1 MSKKD
6 KERLSR
12 RELRE
17 QKAEMKAAKAEKKA
31 KEKKQREKRR
41 RPDYMLVSAM
51 MLFFFSAFLLIS
63 LQGELRPDGFI
74 LAAVVP
80 LMLWIATM
88 WMPRFFPADKL
99 LLAIANFLCAL
110 GVLIL
115 YVTDRGAGTQ
125 RGMQQAMYYGV
136 GILMMLIC
144 ILFVRYIRH
153 WNFLI
158 KVVMLGAAG
167 LMLLPLAIGTEQY
180 GATNWIVIGGMS
192 LQPSEMVKLAL
203 LLVLGWY
210 MSQHRFWPWFLFAG
224 FCLFALMLQ
233 KDLGTA
239 LIYYT
244 TTLFLFWAS
253 TGNLPLTG
261 LGIVGGCGA
270 AVVGYKM
277 FAHVKK
283 RVAIWRN
290 PWLYYETSGY
300 QMVQALMAIASGGL
314 FGVGLGLGSPRVIP
328 VYFSDAIFAVICEQF
343 GILFGILV
351 LVMYVILILR
361 GAGIAQASRHSFHSI
376 VAMGA
381 TLMLGVQT
389 FIIIGGVLKLIPLT
403 GVTMPFV
410 SYGGTS
416 LVSCMG
422 LIGLIQGVASVN
434 QDDLSY
440 DYEISRSLQ
449 EESLLPEAEREW

>member
-1 MSKKD
+1 
-6 KERLSR
+6 
-12 RELRE
+12 
-17 QKAEMKAAKAEKKA
+17 
-31 KEKKQREKRR
+31 
-41 RPDYMLVSAM
+41 M

-63 LQGELRPDGFI
+63 LNGEIRLDGFV
-74 LAAVVP
+74 LSAVVP
-80 LMLWIATM
+80 LMLYIAIM

-110 GVLIL
+110 GVLVR
-115 YVTDRGAGTQ
+115 YVTDRGAGTS
-125 RGMQQAMYYGV
+125 RGVQQAMYYGV
-136 GILMMLIC
+136 GILAMLVC
-144 ILFVRYIRH
+144 ILLVRYVRR
-153 WNFLI
+153 WDFLI
-158 KVVMLGAAG
+158 ALIMLGSAG
-167 LMLLPLAIGTEQY
+167 LMVLPLAIGTEQN
-180 GATNWIVIGGMS
+180 GATNWIVISGIS
-192 LQPSEMVKLAL
+192 LQPSEMVKIAL
-203 LLVLGWY
+203 LLILGWY

-224 FCLFALMLQ
+224 FCLLALMLQ

-244 TTLFLFWAS
+244 TTLFLFWAT

-261 LGIVGGCGA
+261 LGVLGGCGA
-270 AVVGYKM
+270 AVAGYQM

-343 GILFGILV
+343 GILFGVLV

-361 GAGIAQASRHSFHSI
+361 GASIANSARSSFHAI
-376 VAMGA
+376 LAMGA
-381 TLMLGVQT
+381 TVMLGVQT
-389 FIIIGGVLKLIPLT
+389 FVIIGGVMKLIPLT

-422 LIGLIQGVASVN
+422 LIGLIQGVSSVN
-434 QDDLSY
+434 QDDLDY
-440 DYEISRSLQ
+440 DYQISRSLQ
-449 EESLLPEAEREW
+449 EMYGMPEAEEY

>member
-1 MSKKD
+1 MKK
-6 KERLSR
+6 KKPEEKPALSR
-12 RELRE
+12 
-17 QKAEMKAAKAEKKA
+17 AEKRA
-31 KEKKQREKRR
+31 KEKAAQAKRR
-41 RPDYMLVSAM
+41 RPDRMLVSAM

-63 LQGELRPDGFI
+63 LNGEIRLDGFV

-80 LMLWIATM
+80 LLIYIATM
-88 WMPRFFPADKL
+88 WLPHFFPADKL

-110 GVLIL
+110 GVLVL
-115 YVTDRGAGTQ
+115 YTTDRGAGTS
-125 RGMQQAMYYGV
+125 RGIQQAMYYGV
-136 GILMMLIC
+136 GILAMLVC
-144 ILFVRYIRH
+144 ILFVRYVKN
-153 WNFLI
+153 WDFLI
-158 KVVMLGAAG
+158 MLIMVGAAG
-167 LMLLPLAIGTEQY
+167 LMILPLAIGTEQY
-180 GATNWIVIGGMS
+180 GATNWIVIGGTS
-192 LQPSEMVKLAL
+192 LQPSEVVKIAL

-210 MSQHRFWPWFLFAG
+210 MSRHRFWPWFIFAA
-224 FCLFALMLQ
+224 FCLLMLMLQ

-239 LIYYT
+239 LIYYA

-261 LGIVGGCGA
+261 LGLLGGCGA

-314 FGVGLGLGSPRVIP
+314 FGVGLGLGAPRVIP

-343 GILFGILV
+343 GVIFGVLV

-361 GAGIAQASRHSFHSI
+361 GASIASAARSSFHAI

-381 TLMLGVQT
+381 TVMLGVQT
-389 FIIIGGVLKLIPLT
+389 FVIIGGVMKLIPLT

-422 LIGLIQGVASVN
+422 LIGLVQGVASVN
-434 QDDLSY
+434 QDDLAY

-449 EESLLPEAEREW
+449 EIDGLPKAEE

>member
-1 MSKKD
+1 MSRRK

-12 RELRE
+12 AEMRE
-17 QKAEMKAAKAEKKA
+17 QRA
-31 KEKKQREKRR
+31 KEKRKREKRR

-63 LQGELRPDGFI
+63 LNGEIRLDGFV

-80 LMLWIATM
+80 LMLYIATM
-88 WMPRFFPADKL
+88 WMPCFFPADKL

-110 GVLIL
+110 GVLVL
-115 YVTDRGAGTQ
+115 YVTDRGAGTS
-125 RGMQQAMYYGV
+125 RGIQQALYYGV
-136 GILMMLIC
+136 GILTMLIC
-144 ILFVRYIRH
+144 ILFVRYIKR
-153 WNFLI
+153 WKFLI
-158 KVVMLGAAG
+158 KVVMVGAAA
-167 LMLLPLAIGTEQY
+167 LMVLPLAIGTEQN
-180 GATNWIVIGGMS
+180 GATNWIVIGGTS

-224 FCLFALMLQ
+224 FCLFTLMLQ

-239 LIYYT
+239 LIYYA

-261 LGIVGGCGA
+261 LGVAGGCGA
-270 AVVGYKM
+270 AVLGYKM

-343 GILFGILV
+343 GILFGVLV

-361 GAGIAQASRHSFHSI
+361 GASIANAARHSFHAI
-376 VAMGA
+376 IAMGA
-381 TLMLGVQT
+381 TVMLGVQT
-389 FIIIGGVLKLIPLT
+389 FVIIGGVIKLIPLT

-416 LVSCMG
+416 LVSSLC
-422 LIGLIQGVASVN
+422 LIGLMQGVASLN
-434 QDDLSY
+434 EDDLEE
-440 DYEISRSLQ
+440 DTRLALLGQ
-449 EESLLPEAEREW
+449 EEEA